1 MKRVVVTGIGIVSP
15 LGNTVEE
22 FEKHLYAGACGIGPI
37 TRFDTTD
44 YKVKVAAEVK
54 DFDALEYISKS
65 EEGRYDLYI
74 KFAIA
79 AVEQAVRDGNLLPL
93 ADGSRTGVSFG
104 SAIGGMDTFMR
115 EHSKLLKSGPRR
127 VSPFFV
133 PMMIANMASGLIAI
147 RYDCRGCV
155 MPSVTACA
163 TGASAIGEA
172 YEKIRFGQLDVVI
185 AGGSEAAIN
194 GCSTAGFTNM
204 KALSTSEDPLAASIP
219 FDKRRNGF
227 VMGEGA
233 GAIILESYEHAV
245 SRGAKIYAEL
255 CGYGSTCDAYHIAS
269 PRPDGQESAR
279 AMSMALEQ
287 AAWTKDDVVYINAHG
302 TATPLGDIAET
313 LAIKKALGEETAS
326 SALVSS
332 TKSMTGHMLGAAGA
346 VEAIVCIMTLR
357 NGLVPPT
364 INLLEQDPQC
374 DLDYVPL
381 TAREA
386 GVTLALSN
394 SFGFGG
400 HNVSL
405 ALRNIR
411 SEDGNRGVS

>member
-1 MKRVVVTGIGIVSP
+1 MNRVVVTGLGVISP
-15 LGNTVEE
+15 LGNSVEE
-22 FEKHLYAGACGIGPI
+22 YHKNMYAGICGVRPI

-44 YKVKVAAEVK
+44 YKVKVAAEVTN
-54 DFDALEYISKS
+54 FDPSLYISKA
-65 EEGRYDLYI
+65 EESRYDLYI

-79 AVEQAVRDGNLLPL
+79 AAEQAVQDSNILPL

-115 EHSKLLKSGPRR
+115 EHGKLLKSGPRR

-172 YEKIRFGQLDVVI
+172 YEKIRYGQLDVVI

-194 GCSTAGFTNM
+194 ECSVAGFTNM
-204 KALSTSEDPLAASIP
+204 KALSTSEDPCAASIP

-233 GAIILESYEHAV
+233 GALVLESYEHAV
-245 SRGAKIYAEL
+245 ARGAKIYAEL
-255 CGYGSTCDAYHIAS
+255 CGYGSTCDAYHIAC

-287 AAWTKDDVVYINAHG
+287 ASWSKTDVVYVNAHG

-313 LAIKKALGEETAS
+313 LAIKKALGEEGAA

-346 VEAIVCIMTLR
+346 IEAIACIKTLR
-357 NGLVPPT
+357 EGLVPPT
-364 INLLEQDPQC
+364 INLLEKDPQC
-374 DLDYVPL
+374 DLDYVPT
-381 TAREA
+381 TARKA
-386 GVTLALSN
+386 AVTLAVSN

-405 ALRNIR
+405 AMRNLA
-411 SEDGNRGVS
+411 SPDKG

>member
-1 MKRVVVTGIGIVSP
+1 MNRVVVTGMGVISP

-22 FEKHLYAGACGIGPI
+22 FQKNLYAGTCGVEPI

-54 DFDALEYISKS
+54 DFDPSAYMSKA

-79 AVEQAVRDGNLLPL
+79 AAEQAVQDSHILPL
-93 ADGSRTGVSFG
+93 ADGGRTGVSFG

-115 EHSKLLKSGPRR
+115 EHGKLLKSGPRR

-172 YEKIRFGQLDVVI
+172 YEKIRYGQLDVVI

-194 GCSTAGFTNM
+194 ECSVAGFTNM

-219 FDKRRNGF
+219 FDLRRNGF

-233 GAIILESYEHAV
+233 GAVVLESYEHAV
-245 SRGAKIYAEL
+245 ARGAKIYAEL
-255 CGYGSTCDAYHIAS
+255 CGYGSTCDAYHIAC

-279 AMSMALEQ
+279 AMSLALEQ
-287 AAWTKDDVVYINAHG
+287 AAWSKDDVVYVNAHG

-313 LAIKKALGEETAS
+313 LAIKKALGEESAAA
-326 SALVSS
+326 ALVSS

-346 VEAIVCIMTLR
+346 VEAIACIMALR
-357 NGLVPPT
+357 EGLVPPT
-364 INLLEQDPQC
+364 INLLEKDPQC
-374 DLDYVPL
+374 DLDYVPD
-381 TAREA
+381 TARKAE
-386 GVTLALSN
+386 VTLAVSN

-405 ALRNIR
+405 ALRLPGSQNE
-411 SEDGNRGVS
+411 S